1 MLKILRIIFPIITL
15 LLGAFGFFTDNTPFV
30 LPYMLI
36 SLGFMCFISSI
47 VEFQKQ
53 QTATGIFL
61 FLTGAFTLY
70 VPLSQFFR

>member
-1 MLKILRIIFPIITL
+1 MLKILRITFPIITL
-15 LLGAFGFFTDNTPFV
+15 LLGAFGFFTDNIPFI

-36 SLGFMCFISSI
+36 SLGLMCFISSI
-47 VEFQKQ
+47 AEFQKQ

-70 VPLSQFFR
+70 VSLSQFLR

>member
-1 MLKILRIIFPIITL
+1 MLKILRITFSIITL
-15 LLGAFGFFTDNTPFV
+15 LLGAFGFFTDNTPFI

-36 SLGFMCFISSI
+36 SLGLMFFIFSI
-47 VEFQKQ
+47 EEFQKQ
-53 QTATGIFL
+53 QTATGILL